1 MKTVI
6 IVVIAVA
13 VAGALTGV
21 GLKLTCNGAA
31 KPDQET
37 SVRVEKVS
45 RGDLVEIVSAPGQ
58 IQPKT
63 KVSIS
68 ARTTARIALLPF
80 DEGMEVKQGQVIVQ
94 LDSTDLE
101 AQLKATESRRAA
113 QAAQIEV
120 GEARLKSQEA
130 QIQSTKVQLAE
141 AERNLKRQ
149 QELFATQ
156 DVAQSFVDEALAA
169 RDQLKAQLQGALA
182 SLEADRASL
191 TVQRHTL
198 EAAAAEILR
207 AKDNLSYTT
216 ILSPIDGIVT
226 RMNAKVGEMVVTG
239 TMNNAGTVIMEVSD
253 LSEMQ
258 VDAQIDESN
267 IAAVHDAQKA
277 EIRISAFPDRVFKGV
292 VKLVGLDIVDPR
304 MSGGSSG
311 GGGGSQQGRWYRA
324 RIVVETEGE
333 RIPAGLSADVDI
345 ETNRHVNIIK
355 VPTQAV
361 LGRPV
366 EDLPAAA
373 KESPEVD
380 KNKTLATVVYV
391 LKEDKAAI
399 VPVTIGASDMTH
411 TEITSGLKGGEK
423 LIIGPFKVLPTLAD
437 GQKVKEESSAT
448 TAPATRPATTRSATT
463 TSATT
468 TPEAAPAAA
477 TTRAISTSTT
487 QRAATQ
493 AATVR

>member
-1 MKTVI
+1 MKILLIVIII
-6 IVVIAVA
+6 IVVLGGLA
-13 VAGALTGV
+13 GV
-21 GLKLTCNGAA
+21 GWKMRSNGGGDAQIT
-31 KPDQET
+31 P
-37 SVRVEKVS
+37 VRVEKVG

-58 IQPKT
+58 IQPKN

-68 ARTTARIALLPF
+68 AKTSARITALPF
-80 DEGMEVKQGQVIVQ
+80 DEGMPVKAGDLIIQ
-94 LDSTDLE
+94 LDARDLE
-101 AQLKATESRRAA
+101 AQLKATEARKAA
-113 QAAQIEV
+113 QGAEIVVAQ
-120 GEARLKSQEA
+120 ARLEAQKSQMESIRI
-130 QIQSTKVQLAE
+130 QIAD
-141 AERNLKRQ
+141 AERELERQ
-149 QELFATQ
+149 IGLDDFAIRST
-156 DVAQSFVDEALAA
+156 VDQA
-169 RDQLKAQLQGALA
+169 RSKVLDLQAQLQAA
-182 SLEADRASL
+182 VNSLEANRASL
-191 TVQRHTL
+191 TVLQHQL
-198 EAAAAEILR
+198 EAADADIAR
-207 AKDNLSYTT
+207 ARDNLSYTT
-216 ILSPIDGIVT
+216 ITSPIDGIVT

-267 IAAVHDAQKA
+267 IAAVKEGQKA
-277 EIRISAFPDRVFKGV
+277 EIRISAFPERVFKGV

-304 MSGGSSG
+304 MSGGSM

-324 RIVVETEGE
+324 RIVVETGGE

-366 EDLPAAA
+366 EELPASA

-391 LKEDKAAI
+391 LKEDKASI

-411 TEITSGLKGGEK
+411 TEITAGLKGGEK

-437 GQKVKEESSAT
+437 GQKVKEESAAT
-448 TAPATRPATTRSATT
+448 TDPATRPATTTTATASAA
-463 TSATT
+463 S
-468 TPEAAPAAA
+468 
-477 TTRAISTSTT
+477 TTRATPAS
-487 QRAATQ
+487 ATRPATIQ
-493 AATVR
+493 AATSR